1 MKWVLFTLTVIL
13 IVLHQDWWNW
23 DKIDP
28 RLFGFMPIGLWYHAA
43 FCVAASVLL
52 ALFVAFTW
60 PSHLEDVERDP
71 SAPEQDRSH
80 GH

>member
-1 MKWVLFTLTVIL
+1 MKWILYLLTVVL

-23 DKIDP
+23 SKVEP
-28 RLFGFMPIGLWYHAA
+28 RFLGFMPVGLWYHAA
-43 FCVAASVLL
+43 FCVAAAILL

-60 PSHLEDVERDP
+60 PTHLENVEP
-71 SAPEQDRSH
+71 EPGSAEPDRSH